1 MQGLFGRFGKKN
13 PESERFTPNYQPQRT
28 RSQVEIDDREY
39 SSAGRF
45 DDEEETNWDDA
56 ETLDNE
62 NNPILQPQ
70 QIGSTVAA
78 PSSDIIPDPDNWDEA
93 LPAATVK
100 NSNSQEVRRGKQP
113 VASVAGSGEE
123 DIWDE
128 DLPKST
134 ISISVD
140 PNSRQSSVDLVGQA
154 IGLWTAT
161 IHQFRR
167 ILPGSLRQLSDPIL
181 TAIVIGFVTVAIWV
195 VDSFALP
202 GVDPTVAT
210 EPAPAVATRSHSA
223 EIAPKINPDLA
234 FITAI
239 QTQLSDITSQYP
251 DKIVRGLQVDVATD
265 RLIVQLAPAWYTL
278 DESSQNDLTDRMWLQ
293 AKANHFTKLEIQD
306 ADGKSIAR
314 SPVVG
319 REMIILQR
327 RQA

>member
-1 MQGLFGRFGKKN
+1 MAPRSRTGKLMQGLFGRFGNKN
-13 PESERFTPNYQPQRT
+13 PEPERFTPNYQPKRT

-39 SSAGRF
+39 SSSGRF

-56 ETLDNE
+56 ETLDSE
-62 NNPILQPQ
+62 NNPTLQPQ
-70 QIGSTVAA
+70 QIVSAA
-78 PSSDIIPDPDNWDEA
+78 PASDIIPDPDNWDEA

-100 NSNSQEVRRGKQP
+100 NSNSQEVRRGKQS
-113 VASVAGSGEE
+113 VASVAGSVEE

-134 ISISVD
+134 ISISGD
-140 PNSRQSSVDLVGQA
+140 PKPRQSSVDPVGQE
-154 IGLWTAT
+154 
-161 IHQFRR
+161 FRR
-167 ILPGSLRQLSDPIL
+167 ILPRSLRQLSDPIL
-181 TAIVIGFVTVAIWV
+181 TAIVIGFVTVSIWV

-210 EPAPAVATRSHSA
+210 EPAPAVATRSNS
-223 EIAPKINPDLA
+223 EKVAPKINPDLA

-239 QTQLSDITSQYP
+239 QTQLSDVTSQYP

-278 DESSQNDLTDRMWLQ
+278 DESSQNDLIDRMWLQ
-293 AKANHFTKLEIQD
+293 SKANHFTKLEIQD
-306 ADGKSIAR
+306 AVGRSIAR